1 MLWKALTGMLIGI
14 WTPAEPPL
22 VNTPIDTRAMTFV
35 SGCAV
40 PIWDVELYES
50 SYFPAAAGV
59 HVNVALFSVWLA

>member
-1 MLWKALTGMLIGI
+1 MFWNAFTGMLIG
-14 WTPAEPPL
+14 TVTALEPPD
-22 VNTPIDTRAMTFV
+22 VVTPMLMRATTFE

-59 HVNVALFSVWLA
+59 QENVAFLRVCVA